1 MYVFVAATARSSPAS
16 SSSTESASRA
26 SGESSAFVS
35 ATVGRPCRRA
45 SASTDATS
53 GDAPDCEIPR
63 TTAPSSR
70 GGCS

>member
-1 MYVFVAATARSSPAS
+1 MYVFVAATDRSSPAS
-16 SSSTESASRA
+16 SSSTDVRLAREGRV
-26 SGESSAFVS
+26 EAFVI
-35 ATVGRPCRRA
+35 ATVGRPWRRA